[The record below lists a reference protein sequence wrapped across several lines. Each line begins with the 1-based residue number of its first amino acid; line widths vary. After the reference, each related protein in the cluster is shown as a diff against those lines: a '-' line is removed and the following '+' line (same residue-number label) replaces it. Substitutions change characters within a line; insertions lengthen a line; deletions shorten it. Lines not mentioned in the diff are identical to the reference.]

1 MRGKNCCWIGILLS
15 ISLTTMGQS
24 AWAEQRR
31 IGRPPQPPTISD
43 EPAPPGSRSLSR
55 KMLKASYEQLQKEVQ
70 QLSDLAAQLKEQ
82 VTNTDDED
90 VLSLSGVKKAEEIE
104 KLAKKIQSRMKNL

>member
-1 MRGKNCCWIGILLS
+1 
-15 ISLTTMGQS
+15 
-24 AWAEQRR
+24 
-31 IGRPPQPPTISD
+31 
-43 EPAPPGSRSLSR
+43 
-55 KMLKASYEQLQKEVQ
+55 
-70 QLSDLAAQLKEQ
+70 LKEE